1 MELSHNSINVYLFV
15 EDIEEYINVNSIKI
29 NICEDGSPYFHNTS
43 INIEC
48 VFDENILNKALA
60 SLKYEKLIYE
70 YDHTFDYTKGRCY
83 INKKDIVSDVIL
95 YVSKY
100 HDNNLIK
107 IIGLKNVMI
116 NCVNLEENV
125 INLTCDYYI
134 RFNDFLEIEDKE
146 YLYNICSLINIDYNK
161 TYNTPYYLGM
171 PFDHTHTREIDNNE
185 EDYEEIYDDWDD
197 YDYNDYEEDM
207 NNNDNE
213 DIFEKSSKLVSKIF
227 SSFYK

>member
-1 MELSHNSINVYLFV
+1 MILPNSINVCLFV
-15 EDIEEYINVNSIKI
+15 EDINEYIDVNSIKI
-29 NICEDGSPYFHNTS
+29 NISEDGSPYFHNAS

-48 VFDENILNKALA
+48 VFDENIFNKAL
-60 SLKYEKLIYE
+60 SLLKYERLIYE

-107 IIGLKNVMI
+107 IIELKNVMI
-116 NCVNLEENV
+116 TSVNLEENI

-146 YLYNICSLINIDYNK
+146 YLYNIYRLINIDYNK

-171 PFDHTHTREIDNNE
+171 PFDHIRTRGIDNKE
-185 EDYEEIYDDWDD
+185 EDYEEIWDD
-197 YDYNDYEEDM
+197 YDYDNYEEDQD
-207 NNNDNE
+207 NNDVDN
-213 DIFEKSSKLVSKIF
+213 IFEKSSKLVSKIF